1 MVVSLPK
8 KVSEL
13 MEEIELLRLQLR
25 ARESEIEEL
34 RSELDDIHNSISYKI
49 GRRIAETR
57 LGARLKRVLRN
68 RMK

>member
-1 MVVSLPK
+1 VVVSLPK